1 MRTQLVR
8 MIALVAFAAAAA
20 GAAAEA
26 YPAKPI
32 RIVVGLPAGSL
43 PDTIARL
50 LGERLAEALGT
61 PVVVENVTGAAGNI
75 AADRVAKARADGY
88 TLGILSQTQVVVNPN
103 LYRLPYDAVKDFAPV
118 TVLTVSA
125 NVLVVPAGFPA
136 RTIPE
141 LVALAKRDPGGLTF
155 ASGGTGSG
163 THLAAELLK
172 AAAGIDLRH
181 VPYKGVSAAIPDL
194 LAGRVSLMFSPIQS
208 VLPLLRDG
216 RLRAIAVTSRS
227 RQPALPEVPTVA
239 EAGYPGFEAT
249 LWNGL
254 FAPAG
259 TAPAIVALLHR
270 ETVKAL
276 ASAQIRARFGELGME
291 TVGNSPQEL
300 GAAIRAEI
308 PGWGRVIKA
317 AGIGRD

>member
-1 MRTQLVR
+1 MRKQLAR
-8 MIALVAFAAAAA
+8 MIALLALAAAAA
-20 GAAAEA
+20 GAAADP
-26 YPAKPI
+26 YPARPI

-43 PDTIARL
+43 PDTIARV
-50 LGERLAEALGT
+50 LGQRLAEALGT
-61 PVVVENVTGAAGNI
+61 SVVVENVAGAAGNI
-75 AADRVAKARADGY
+75 AADRIAKARADGY
-88 TLGILSQTQVVVNPN
+88 TLGVLSQTQVVVNPN
-103 LYRLPYDAVKDFAPV
+103 LYKLPYDPVKDFVPI
-118 TVLTVSA
+118 TMLTVSP
-125 NVLVVPAGFPA
+125 NVLVVPSGFPA

-172 AAAGIDLRH
+172 SAAGIDLRH

-208 VLPLLRDG
+208 VLQLLRDG
-216 RLRAIAVTSRS
+216 RLRAVAVTSRARS
-227 RQPALPEVPTVA
+227 PALPDVPTVA

-259 TAPAIVALLHR
+259 TPPAIVEVLHR

-276 ASAQIRARFGELGME
+276 ESRDIRARFAQLGME
-291 TVGNSPQEL
+291 AAGSSPEEL

-317 AGIGRD
+317 AGIARD